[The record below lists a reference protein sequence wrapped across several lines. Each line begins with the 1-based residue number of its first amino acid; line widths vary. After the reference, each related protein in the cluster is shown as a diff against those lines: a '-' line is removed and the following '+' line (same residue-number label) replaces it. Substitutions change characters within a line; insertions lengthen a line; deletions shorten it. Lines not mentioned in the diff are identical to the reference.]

1 MSEPTKVSIRE
12 LDEHLSGAAPGH
24 VTVEQLREHA
34 LEFQKYLNIDAV
46 IPALRTAGLLNDSEV
61 WELTHCDRCPRDR
74 IAQLLTYIISR
85 KGSKGPDKL
94 IKCINRTADSYPDH
108 ERLTRLFSSKSSFVY
123 LFSAKY
129 PVIILYTILPYTY
142 KAIV

>member
-24 VTVEQLREHA
+24 VTVEQLREHT
-34 LEFQKYLNIDAV
+34 LEFQKYLDIDAV
-46 IPALRTAGLLNDSEV
+46 IPTLRTAGLLNESEV

-85 KGSKGPDKL
+85 KGSKGPDML
-94 IKCINRTADSYPDH
+94 IKCINLTADRYPDH
-108 ERLTRLFSSKSSFVY
+108 RRLTRLFSSKSSFMY
-123 LFSAKY
+123 FFSAKY
-129 PVIILYTILPYTY
+129 PVIIVYYVALYI
-142 KAIV
+142 